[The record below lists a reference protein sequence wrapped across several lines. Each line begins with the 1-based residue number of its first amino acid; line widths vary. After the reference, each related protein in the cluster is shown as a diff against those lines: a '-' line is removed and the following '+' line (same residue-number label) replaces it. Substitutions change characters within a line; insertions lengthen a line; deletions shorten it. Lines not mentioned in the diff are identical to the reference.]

1 MKIEPNIIFEDQDIV
16 VVEKPAGVVSNN
28 ADSVKQPSLQEW
40 FIEKY
45 QAEEFA
51 DNWTRCLPEDFS
63 DEYGTPEEIFAQR
76 QGLVHRLDKNTSG
89 IMVFAKNPGSLL
101 NLLTQFK
108 LRQTKKQYLALV
120 HGVFRVPKGTITAP
134 LARARAD
141 RRKFAVDINGRTAE
155 TIYEVVKDFAGFNPD
170 FLASLDPDQIRI
182 FKDAQR
188 FYNQGFSLVRCWPK
202 TGRTHQIRVHLAHES
217 HPLVGDVTYLG
228 KKRAK
233 IDPLWCGRH
242 FLHAE
247 SLEFTHPRTHEP
259 LKFVAQ
265 LPPEL
270 EKVLSV
276 LVEKQ

>member
-1 MKIEPNIIFEDQDIV
+1 MKLEPKIIFEDQDIV
-16 VVEKPAGVVSNN
+16 VVEKPAGVVSNQ

-45 QAEEFA
+45 HNQEFA
-51 DNWTRCLPEDFS
+51 DNWTKCLPEDFS
-63 DEYGTPEEIFAQR
+63 DEYGSPAEIFAQR

-89 IMVFAKNPGSLL
+89 IMVFAKNPGSLI
-101 NLLTQFK
+101 NLLTQFR

-141 RRKFAVDINGRTAE
+141 RRKFAVDITGRAAE
-155 TIYEVVKDFAGFNPD
+155 TIYEVVEDFAGFKPE
-170 FLASLDPDQIRI
+170 FLTSLDEAKKRI

-233 IDPLWCGRH
+233 IDPLWCDRH

-247 SLEFTHPRTHEP
+247 SLEFVHPRTQEE
-259 LKFVAQ
+259 LKFIAK
-265 LPPEL
+265 LPLEL
-270 EKVLSV
+270 EKVLAV
-276 LVEKQ
+276 LVAKK